1 MHNDEFYMAR
11 AFELARLGR
20 FTTAPNPNVGCVI
33 VRDGEIVGEGY
44 HLRAG
49 EPHAEVHALRMAGGR
64 ARGATAYVTLEPC
77 SHHGRTPPCADAL
90 VAAGV
95 ARVVA
100 AMQDPNPEVAG
111 RGLYKLQQ
119 AGIDVRHGLMLSD
132 AEAVNPGFLKRMRTG
147 FPYVQLK
154 LGASLDGRTAMA
166 SGESQWITSPQARQD
181 VQRLRAQSAAILSTS
196 ATVLADDPSLTVRWD
211 ELDTATQSL
220 YPRENLRQPLRI
232 ILDSQNRVTPQHRVV
247 QQPGTTWLAR
257 LQPDDQN
264 WPQEVE
270 QLTFPAHGGGV
281 DLVVMMMQLA
291 KRQVNS
297 IWVEAGAALSGAL
310 LQAGLVDE
318 LILYIAPKL
327 MGDNGRG
334 LCRLPGLENLADAP
348 EFVFS
353 EVRQIGPDLRL
364 RLKPKY

>member
-1 MHNDEFYMAR
+1 MHNDEFYLAR

-33 VRDGEIVGEGY
+33 VRDGQIVGEGY

-49 EPHAEVHALRMAGGR
+49 EPHAEVHALRMAGEL

-90 VAAGV
+90 AAAGV
-95 ARVVA
+95 RRVVA
-100 AMQDPNPEVAG
+100 AMQDPNPQVAG
-111 RGLYKLQQ
+111 RGLYRLQQ
-119 AGIDVRHGLMLSD
+119 AGIEVRHGLML
-132 AEAVNPGFLKRMRTG
+132 AEAEAINPGFLKRMRTG

-154 LGASLDGRTAMA
+154 IGASLDGRTAMA

-211 ELDTATQSL
+211 ELDSGTQRV

-247 QQPGTTWLAR
+247 NQPGATWLAR
-257 LQPDDQN
+257 LQPDAQN
-264 WPQEVE
+264 WPQGVE
-270 QLTFPAHGGGV
+270 QRIFPAHGGGI

-291 KRQVNS
+291 QSQINS
-297 IWVEAGAALSGAL
+297 VWVEAGAHLAGAL

-318 LILYIAPKL
+318 LIVYIAPKL
-327 MGDNGRG
+327 LGDNGRG
-334 LCRLPGLENLADAP
+334 LCHLPGLQALADAP
-348 EFVFS
+348 ELVFS

-364 RLKPKY
+364 CLKAKA